1 MKWLTSSIKEAA
13 PSAASK
19 NKFSESD
26 QVWHLNLDQIESHTG
41 KILDRRMAPASSA
54 GNSTYVFD
62 TNNVLYSKLRPYLNK
77 VVCPDQPGIATTE
90 LVPLCPKPKVLDRK
104 FLTYFLRSN
113 RFLNFASVV
122 VTGAKMPRVI
132 MAKFW
137 DYEIPLP
144 PISEQR
150 RIVEILDQADRLRKL
165 REDADAKAQR
175 IIPAL
180 FIKMFGDPAANP
192 KGGNTVLFAEI
203 VEIGT
208 QLVDPNHPEFLDL
221 PHIGGE
227 HIEKETGRILSPTLV
242 KDSNLLS
249 NKFYFSSDH
258 ILLSKIR
265 PYLNKVAYPRFN
277 GVCSADIY
285 PLRPK
290 NNNVTHWYLVSLLR
304 TQAFLD
310 YANVH
315 SDRLRIPKLNKAQLG
330 AFEFPLPD
338 PHLMIAFDERVE
350 KIISVENFRFALQEK
365 IEKLYQV
372 ILHRA
377 FSGDL
382 TASWRE
388 AHIKELLQ
396 EMERQSSYLEPMK

>member
-1 MKWLTSSIKEAA
+1 
-13 PSAASK
+13 
-19 NKFSESD
+19 
-26 QVWHLNLDQIESHTG
+26 
-41 KILDRRMAPASSA
+41 
-54 GNSTYVFD
+54 
-62 TNNVLYSKLRPYLNK
+62 
-77 VVCPDQPGIATTE
+77 
-90 LVPLCPKPKVLDRK
+90 
-104 FLTYFLRSN
+104 
-113 RFLNFASVV
+113 
-122 VTGAKMPRVI
+122 MPRVI